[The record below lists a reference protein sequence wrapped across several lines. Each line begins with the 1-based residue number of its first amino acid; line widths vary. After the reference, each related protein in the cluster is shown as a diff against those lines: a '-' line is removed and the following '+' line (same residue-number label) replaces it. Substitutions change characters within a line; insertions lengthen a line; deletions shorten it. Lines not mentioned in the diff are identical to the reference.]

1 MNQNETGTHPDLAEI
16 PRLRTENYSNL
27 LDEILA
33 SQAEFPSHLSTSED
47 FQLPTATSA
56 FRTEMRLADL
66 EAKLTENQ
74 EKMSR
79 TLKSMTDTLTL
90 LSRAVLTRQP
100 PSTPLPTA
108 AFRSELKP
116 ALPPKYDGN
125 RQNGQAFVNACQAFF
140 RLRPDQFPEEQIK
153 VQWAMT
159 YMSQGRA
166 QRWVNRI
173 YRWEALPANANV
185 DYFVDWDHFRSV
197 F

>member
-1 MNQNETGTHPDLAEI
+1 MNPNETGTHLDLAKI
-16 PRLRTENYSNL
+16 PRLRTENYSTI

-33 SQAEFPSHLSTSED
+33 SPAEFPSHLLTSED
-47 FQLPTATSA
+47 FQLPAATSA
-56 FRTEMRLADL
+56 FQTEKRLADL
-66 EAKLTENQ
+66 KVKLTENQ

-79 TLKSMTDTLTL
+79 TLKSMTDTLNL
-90 LSRAVLTRQP
+90 LSHTVLAHQP
-100 PSTPLPTA
+100 ASVPLPTTT
-108 AFRSELKP
+108 FRTELKP

-125 RQNGQAFVNACQAFF
+125 RRHGQAFINACQAFF

-153 VQWAMT
+153 IQWAMT

-166 QRWVNRI
+166 QKWVNRI
-173 YRWEALPANANV
+173 YQWEALPVNADV